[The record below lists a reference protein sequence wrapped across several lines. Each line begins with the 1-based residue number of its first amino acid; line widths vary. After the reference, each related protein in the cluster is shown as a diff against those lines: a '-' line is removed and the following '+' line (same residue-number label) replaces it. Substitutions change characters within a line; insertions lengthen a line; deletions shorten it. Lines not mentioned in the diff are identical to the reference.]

1 MQYLNG
7 FLNNLTEEKIFI
19 LIKAVIIIAVLDI
32 LSPLFSYII
41 VKIFNWKKTVK
52 EIKENAFYMP
62 LRAFFKVLGIY
73 LAILY
78 IKPVF
83 YISQNAM
90 NIITKIFRILVIINT
105 AIGLG
110 NSVTKKSKLI
120 NRIKDKSEKEIDD
133 ATTKVIVRV
142 IKALIYIIAGFMII
156 ADLGYDLSGIITG
169 LGLGSVVVTLA
180 AQDTIKNLLGGI
192 MIYADH
198 PFKVGEYI
206 RFGTYE
212 GTVEDITFRSTK
224 LRTIENTI
232 AQIPN
237 AEITSTTVTNFSKMK
252 KRRYS
257 LNLGIVLDTDLNK
270 IADLKTQILELL
282 NNNSNVI
289 EESSH
294 VFFGEIGANEF
305 KINIFCY
312 VDIVNYFDYLEIK
325 EQLNLDIMNLI
336 NTNKIQL
343 AYDTKTI
350 EIKNSIK

>member
-1 MQYLNG
+1 MIN
-7 FLNNLTEEKIFI
+7 FLNNLTGDKLII

-32 LSPLFSYII
+32 LSPLFSYIL
-41 VKIFNWKKTVK
+41 VKLFNWRKTTKEVK
-52 EIKENAFYMP
+52 ENPFYVP
-62 LRAFFKVLGIY
+62 IRAFFKILGIY
-73 LAILY
+73 SAIIY

-83 YISQNAM
+83 GISQNAM
-90 NIITKIFRILVIINT
+90 DIITKITRILVIINT
-105 AIGLG
+105 AIALG
-110 NSVTKKSKLI
+110 NSVTKKSRLI
-120 NRIKDKSEKEIDD
+120 NRIKDKSEKDIDD

-142 IKALIYIIAGFMII
+142 IKALIYIIAAFMII

-169 LGLGSVVVTLA
+169 LGLGSVVLTLA

-224 LRTIENTI
+224 LRTIESTI

-237 AEITSTTVTNFSKMK
+237 AEITSTTVINFSKMQ
-252 KRRYS
+252 KRRYT
-257 LNLGIVLDTDLNK
+257 LNLALVLDTDLNK
-270 IADLKTQILELL
+270 IVDLKGQVLEYL
-282 NNNSNVI
+282 NNHPNVI
-289 EESSH
+289 ENSANM
-294 VFFGEIGANEF
+294 FFGEIGANEF
-305 KINIFCY
+305 KLNIFCY
-312 VDIVNYFDYLEIK
+312 VDIINYFEYLELK
-325 EQLNLDIMNLI
+325 EQLNFGIMNLI
-336 NTNKIQL
+336 NTNKIEL

>member
-1 MQYLNG
+1 MIE
-7 FLNNLTEEKIFI
+7 FLNNLTGENAII

-32 LSPLFSYII
+32 FSPLFSYII
-41 VKIFNWKKTVK
+41 VKIFNWKKTTK
-52 EIKENAFYMP
+52 QIKENAFYIP
-62 LRAFFKVLGIY
+62 LRAFFKILGIY
-73 LAILY
+73 VAIIY

-83 YISQNAM
+83 GISQNTM
-90 NIITKIFRILVIINT
+90 DIITKITKILIIINT
-105 AIGLG
+105 AIALG
-110 NSVTKKSKLI
+110 NSVTKKSRLI
-120 NRIKDKSEKEIDD
+120 NRIKDKSEKEIDE
-133 ATTKVIVRV
+133 ATTKIIVRV
-142 IKALIYIIAGFMII
+142 IKALIYIIAAFMII

-169 LGLGSVVVTLA
+169 LGLGSVVLTLA

-237 AEITSTTVTNFSKMK
+237 AEITSTTVINFSKMQ
-252 KRRYS
+252 KRRYY
-257 LNLGIVLDTDLNK
+257 LNLGLVLGTDLNK
-270 IADLKTQILELL
+270 IADLKIKILEYL
-282 NNNSNVI
+282 NNHPNVI
-289 EESSH
+289 EGSSN

-312 VDIVNYFDYLEIK
+312 VDIVNYFEYLELK
-325 EQLNLDIMNLI
+325 EQLNFGIMNLI
-336 NTNKIQL
+336 NTNKIEL

-350 EIKNSIK
+350 EIKNTIK